1 VLDRGLQE
9 RSERLAARV
18 DALAAALQECGA
30 AEDAA
35 ARLLGHASAAVLEA
49 LTLELLLAPETA
61 PAAPPADKPVREPSL
76 PLAA

>member
-1 VLDRGLQE
+1 MLDGRLQE

-30 AEDAA
+30 DEDAA
-35 ARLLGHASAAVLEA
+35 ARLLGNASAAVMQA
-49 LTLELLLAPETA
+49 LTLELLLAPQPA
-61 PAAPPADKPVREPSL
+61 PAAQPATEPQPL